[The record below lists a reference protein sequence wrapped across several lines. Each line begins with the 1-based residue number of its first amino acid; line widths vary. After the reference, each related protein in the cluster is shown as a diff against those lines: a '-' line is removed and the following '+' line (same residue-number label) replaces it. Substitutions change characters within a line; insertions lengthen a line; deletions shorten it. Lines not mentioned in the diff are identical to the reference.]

1 MGKLV
6 EHLMPCAICG
16 AVPKINDVYDIDPE
30 KAEHCYKLFCS
41 ENGVHN
47 STGEWFTNKY
57 KACQDWNRRQQ
68 ALEETIETLG
78 NRLKSCPFC
87 GRKMQFHNDMRIGR
101 DDKRRNYFYFMHAD
115 YDINKEVSCLSLIHI
130 SEPTRP

>member
-16 AVPKINDVYDIDPE
+16 AVPKINDIYDIDPE

-47 STGEWFTNKY
+47 STGEWFANKY

-68 ALEETIETLG
+68 ALEETD
-78 NRLKSCPFC
+78 RKS
-87 GRKMQFHNDMRIGR
+87 
-101 DDKRRNYFYFMHAD
+101 
-115 YDINKEVSCLSLIHI
+115 VV
-130 SEPTRP
+130 